1 MSTKLHK
8 NTSMLEAPTPF
19 SDFSDSDTLSEALG
33 ISKRQLAESAGLPAA
48 SLNRKARANAA
59 HTLNRLSEMSEILHR
74 IAPWAGSIGQ
84 ALAWYRSEPLPEFGG
99 RTAES
104 LVKSGRAA
112 SVRDYL
118 DHVALGG
125 FA

>member
-1 MSTKLHK
+1 
-8 NTSMLEAPTPF
+8 
-19 SDFSDSDTLSEALG
+19 
-33 ISKRQLAESAGLPAA
+33 
-48 SLNRKARANAA
+48 
-59 HTLNRLSEMSEILHR
+59 MSEILRR
-74 IAPWAGSIGQ
+74 ITPWAGGPGQ

-104 LVKSGRAA
+104 LVKSGKAA
-112 SVRDYL
+112 VVRDFL

>member
-1 MSTKLHK
+1 MSPYVAKSNSPPQALP
-8 NTSMLEAPTPF
+8 PTG
-19 SDFSDSDTLSEALG
+19 DGDALSQMLG
-33 ISKRQLAESAGLPAA
+33 ISKRELAESAGLPVA
-48 SLNRKARANAA
+48 SLSRKTRASAA
-59 HTLNRLSEMSEILHR
+59 HTLSRLREMSEILHR
-74 IAPWAGSIGQ
+74 VTPWAGSIGQ

-112 SVRDYL
+112 SVRDFL

>member
-1 MSTKLHK
+1 MSRTLKTQPPHDAMAFVGL
-8 NTSMLEAPTPF
+8 P
-19 SDFSDSDTLSEALG
+19 DSDTLSEALG
-33 ISKRQLAESAGLPAA
+33 ISKRQLAESAGLPTA
-48 SLNRKARANAA
+48 SLNRKTRANAA
-59 HTLNRLSEMSEILHR
+59 HTLTRLGEMAEILHR
-74 IAPWAGSIGQ
+74 ITPWAGSIGQ

-104 LVKSGRAA
+104 LVKSGRAS